1 MKTAI
6 KWIVGG
12 LVLGCG
18 VVGAIFAYRLMSAE
32 RQREAEMEAPVQAPS
47 RLARSAERDVQ
58 VVLDAETQKR
68 IALQVEAVGEALFRP
83 ERIAYGRF
91 QEDPSRSLTL
101 RASVA
106 GFLRKL
112 EDRPWPTLGE
122 KLAEGTPI
130 GRLVPRFAPA
140 ERADLQS
147 RLSGARAEVEQAK
160 AALVASQAALARAR
174 TLNAE
179 DKNVSDRTL
188 QEAEARVKS
197 DEIRQKSA
205 GELAAFFE
213 SALSGNGPA
222 ASLSIVAEQGGE
234 VVELLA
240 RPGEAVESGQPLLR
254 LARYD
259 SLFARAT
266 LAAGERFE
274 GKPSQATIVTVGQE
288 DRPLKGEWVAA
299 APADPQAPGES
310 HLFRVSAGESG
321 LRPGL
326 AIVAKLELPGEPRKG
341 VVIPSPAVVRF
352 GGKMW
357 AYLEVAE
364 GKFMRREME
373 DAASLEKGWFVSSG
387 WKAGDKV
394 VVGGAGLLLSE
405 ELKSQ
410 IQVEGK

>member
-1 MKTAI
+1 
-6 KWIVGG
+6 
-12 LVLGCG
+12 
-18 VVGAIFAYRLMSAE
+18 
-32 RQREAEMEAPVQAPS
+32 
-47 RLARSAERDVQ
+47 
-58 VVLDAETQKR
+58 VLDAETQKR
-68 IALQVEAVGEALFRP
+68 IALKVEVLSEALFRP
-83 ERIAYGRF
+83 ERIAYGRL
-91 QEDPSRSLTL
+91 QEDPSRSLNL
-101 RASVA
+101 RAPVA

-122 KLAEGTPI
+122 KVADGTPI

-140 ERADLQS
+140 ERADLQA
-147 RLSGARAEVEQAK
+147 RLSGTRAEAEQAQ
-160 AALVASQAALARAR
+160 AALVASRATLVRAR

-179 DKNVSDRTL
+179 DKNVSDRAL

-240 RPGEAVESGQPLLR
+240 RPGEAVESGQAILR

-259 SLFARAT
+259 SLFARVT

-274 GKPSQATIVTVGQE
+274 GKPSHAAIMPVGLE

-299 APADPQAPGES
+299 APADPQAPGET
-310 HLFRVSAGESG
+310 HLFRVAAEDLG

-326 AIVAKLELPGEPRKG
+326 AIVAKLELPGDPRKG
-341 VVIPSPAVVRF
+341 VLIPSTAVVRF
-352 GGKMW
+352 GGKIW

-364 GKFMRREME
+364 GRFMRREME
-373 DAASLEKGWFVSSG
+373 DAGSLEKGWFVSSG
-387 WKAGDKV
+387 FKAGDQV
-394 VVGGAGLLLSE
+394 VIGGAGLLLSE

>member
-1 MKTAI
+1 MKTTL
-6 KWIVGG
+6 KWVIGG
-12 LVLGCG
+12 LVLAGLT
-18 VVGAIFAYRLMSAE
+18 VGAILAYRAMVEE
-32 RQREAEMEAPVQAPS
+32 RKREAEMEAPVQAPS
-47 RLARSAERDVQ
+47 HLTRSTERDIQ
-58 VVLDAETQKR
+58 VVLDQETRKL
-68 IALQVEAVGEALFRP
+68 IALQVETLSEALYRP
-83 ERIAYGRF
+83 ERTAYGRV

-101 RASVA
+101 RAPVA

-122 KLAEGTPI
+122 KIADGTAI
-130 GRLVPRFAPA
+130 GRLVPRFASA
-140 ERADLQS
+140 ERADLQAK
-147 RLSGARAEVEQAK
+147 LSAARVEAEQAG
-160 AALVASQAALARAR
+160 AALVASRAALGRAK

-222 ASLSIVAEQGGE
+222 ASLSITAEQGGE
-234 VVELLA
+234 AVEVLA
-240 RPGEAVESGQPLLR
+240 RPGEAVESGQAILR
-254 LARYD
+254 LVRYD
-259 SLFARAT
+259 SLLARVT

-274 GKPSQATIVTVGQE
+274 GKAFQASIAAVGQE
-288 DRPLKGEWVAA
+288 DHPLKGEWVAA
-299 APADPQAPGES
+299 APADPRAPGET
-310 HLFRVSAGESG
+310 HLFRVTAGDSG

-326 AIVAKLELPGEPRKG
+326 AVVAKIEVPSDPLMG
-341 VVIPSPAVVRF
+341 VLIPTQAVVRF

-373 DAASLEKGWFVSSG
+373 TAISRDKGWFVSKG
-387 WKAGDKV
+387 FTAGDKV
-394 VVGGAGLLLSE
+394 VTGGAGLLLSE